1 MDRRVVDRRREDD
14 LGRGGTLAPFARAS
28 EIPMATACLRD
39 FTFAP
44 LLLRNV
50 PRLWRR
56 MALATV
62 LSAALPYF
70 REVLRVVL
78 RERVRRVVAMTN
90 SR

>member
-1 MDRRVVDRRREDD
+1 
-14 LGRGGTLAPFARAS
+14 
-28 EIPMATACLRD
+28 MATACLRD

-50 PRLWRR
+50 PRLCRR

-62 LSAALPYF
+62 LSAALPY
-70 REVLRVVL
+70 LRVVL
-78 RERVRRVVAMTN
+78 RERARVVAAMTN

>member
-1 MDRRVVDRRREDD
+1 
-14 LGRGGTLAPFARAS
+14 
-28 EIPMATACLRD
+28 MATACLRD

-50 PRLWRR
+50 PRLCRR

-62 LSAALPYF
+62 LSAALPY
-70 REVLRVVL
+70 LRVVF
-78 RERVRRVVAMTN
+78 RERARFVAAMTN

>member
-1 MDRRVVDRRREDD
+1 
-14 LGRGGTLAPFARAS
+14 
-28 EIPMATACLRD
+28 MATACLRD

-50 PRLWRR
+50 PRLCRR

-62 LSAALPYF
+62 LSAALPY
-70 REVLRVVL
+70 LRVVF
-78 RERVRRVVAMTN
+78 RERARLVAVMTN

>member
-1 MDRRVVDRRREDD
+1 
-14 LGRGGTLAPFARAS
+14 
-28 EIPMATACLRD
+28 MATACLRD

-50 PRLWRR
+50 PRLCRR

-62 LSAALPYF
+62 LSAALPY
-70 REVLRVVL
+70 LRVVL
-78 RERVRRVVAMTN
+78 RERARRVAAMSN